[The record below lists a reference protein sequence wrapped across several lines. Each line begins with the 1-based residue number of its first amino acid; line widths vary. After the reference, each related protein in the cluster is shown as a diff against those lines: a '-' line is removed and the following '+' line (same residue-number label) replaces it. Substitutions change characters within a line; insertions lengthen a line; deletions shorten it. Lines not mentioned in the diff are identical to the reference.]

1 MSETTGPASGQSWAS
16 SDDSEEEARK
26 LEPMSTSWNEL
37 SIIERVGL
45 NSVEMSEADLEAA
58 FSQIAMA
65 FRCDQYTLKQRLQA
79 EEHARNLAE
88 ENIQLELS
96 RGRET
101 LETLKGLCLDSKRS
115 KILQRLELS
124 LDILAGTVER
134 ISSTAE
140 VLGAVH
146 QEARVSRA
154 VELMVAHV
162 ENLRRSHHRHKTE
175 LQEAQKTIQRQNS
188 CRNITRN
195 SDSPDLL
202 DSDTVK
208 ENFKPNCS
216 RRRVS
221 VSLLPNQIQEKVKQN
236 PKKPPTTD
244 GSACA
249 SVSSCPTESSVPA
262 EALRHRHRNK
272 STLAKRKADKDQA
285 ARHVPVATAA
295 SVWKRPPL
303 SLLVFSLLVG
313 MTLELIQKSL
323 CGGCLLLCLN
333 GAALQE
339 KARHRSSQGLSG
351 RRAGGRRLSS
361 QASVDG
367 LEQRP
372 APTAALLRPVLERRC
387 QVAGV
392 WARVEPLQFVA
403 AEYWLQERAFSEAQ
417 LELDGADPGWMRD
430 NAPQRLAGI
439 SSSLGSHGAE
449 RRRAQ
454 DVTTMRPV
462 TRLPRLSSI
471 TPAVWGQLTL
481 ASNTLKIDTY
491 SGCSWLR

>member
-1 MSETTGPASGQSWAS
+1 MSETNGPAIGQSWAS
-16 SDDSEEEARK
+16 SDDSEEEPKK

-45 NSVEMSEADLEAA
+45 NSAEMSEADLEAA

-162 ENLRRSHHRHKTE
+162 QNLRRSHHRHKTE
-175 LQEAQKTIQRQNS
+175 LQEAQKTIQRQSS
-188 CRNITRN
+188 CRNLPRN

-244 GSACA
+244 GSTCG
-249 SVSSCPTESSVPA
+249 SVSSCKDDSCPTESRLTGSAEAAARPPDSCPNPGKVVTPRKIHHKSVPA

-272 STLAKRKADKDQA
+272 PTLTKRKADKDQA
-285 ARHVPVATAA
+285 GRHVPVAPAA
-295 SVWKRPPL
+295 SVWKRLPL
-303 SLLVFSLLVG
+303 SLLLFSLLVG
-313 MTLELIQKSL
+313 MTLV
-323 CGGCLLLCLN
+323 CLLWKHHLD
-333 GAALQE
+333 ALE
-339 KARHRSSQGLSG
+339 PG
-351 RRAGGRRLSS
+351 
-361 QASVDG
+361 
-367 LEQRP
+367 E
-372 APTAALLRPVLERRC
+372 PV
-387 QVAGV
+387 
-392 WARVEPLQFVA
+392 
-403 AEYWLQERAFSEAQ
+403 
-417 LELDGADPGWMRD
+417 
-430 NAPQRLAGI
+430 
-439 SSSLGSHGAE
+439 
-449 RRRAQ
+449 
-454 DVTTMRPV
+454 VT
-462 TRLPRLSSI
+462 
-471 TPAVWGQLTL
+471 
-481 ASNTLKIDTY
+481 
-491 SGCSWLR
+491 